1 MQTVATR
8 VAHRIEIHGTVQGVG
23 FRPFLYRLACGLGLD
38 GWVRNDGGVVVVEAA
53 GPAEAVH
60 ALVTRLRAEAPV
72 QARIADVRVRELQG
86 RPPAPGTGFR
96 VGRSNRPPAPGAVG
110 GRIPP
115 DVGTCDRC
123 RAELFD
129 PGERR
134 HRYAFVTCTDCGPR
148 ATIVDALPYDRART
162 SMRDFRMCADC
173 AREYADP
180 ADRRFHAEPIACPA
194 CGPRLAWH
202 GPDGADGAVAP
213 GEDALAAAER
223 LIGRGGVVAL
233 KGLGGYQ
240 LVCDATDGAAVAR
253 LRERKHRPAKP
264 FAVMV
269 DSVAAARRLARVGEV
284 EAALLCSPAR
294 PVVLLA
300 PRTDGPVA
308 HAVAPGVPRLG
319 LFLPTTPL
327 HHLLLADLGRP
338 LVVTSGNVSDEPIV
352 TGDAEARQ
360 RLAGIADGFL
370 GHDRAI
376 RSRYD
381 DSVARVA
388 AGRVSL
394 LRRARGYAPEPIALP
409 VPAPRPLL
417 AVGAQLKHTFTLAD
431 GGTAVV
437 GPHTGD
443 LERQAAMEAFTAN
456 LARLSRVAGV
466 TPEAVA
472 HDPHPGYLST
482 RYATALPV
490 GRRIAVQHHH
500 AHVASCA
507 AEHGVTGRFVGVAYD
522 GLGLGDDGTLWGGE
536 VFVADLASYRR
547 VARFARAPLPG
558 GEAAVRR
565 PARMALGYL
574 FGGEL
579 PDERVPRAAGPFLR
593 RLPDREVAT
602 VRRMVARGV
611 NCPVAS
617 SAGRLFDAVAALLG
631 VCDDATYEG
640 EAAVMLEALATA
652 GPAAPELPWRLTRRG
667 ELVVYD
673 PAPTLLALL
682 EAARDGVGAGPLAA
696 GFHATVAAVTVALCA
711 DVAARYGLRTVCLSG
726 GVMQNQILLE
736 AVVGGLSG
744 AGLEPLVNELV
755 PGNDGG
761 ISYGQAAVAAARMRG
776 E

>member
-8 VAHRIEIHGTVQGVG
+8 VARRIEIHGTVQGVG
-23 FRPFLYRLACGLGLD
+23 FRPFLYRLARGLGLD
-38 GWVRNDGGVVVVEAA
+38 GCVRNDGGVVVVEAA
-53 GPAEAVH
+53 GPAEALH
-60 ALVTRLRAEAPV
+60 ALVARLRTEAPV
-72 QARIADVRVRELQG
+72 QARVADVQVSELHG
-86 RPPAPGTGFR
+86 CAPMPGAGFR
-96 VGRSNRPPAPGAVG
+96 VGRSIRPHPAGAAA

-115 DVGTCDRC
+115 DLGTCDRC

-129 PGERR
+129 PGDRR
-134 HRYAFVTCTDCGPR
+134 YRYPFVNCTDCGPR

-162 SMRDFRMCADC
+162 SMRDFQMCAGC
-173 AREYADP
+173 AGEYADP

-202 GPDGADGAVAP
+202 GADHAVAQ
-213 GEDALAAAER
+213 GDDALAAAEH

-240 LVCDATDGAAVAR
+240 LVCDATDGAAVVR

-269 DSVAAARRLARVGEV
+269 DSVATARRLARVGAA
-284 EAALLCSPAR
+284 EAALLTSPAR
-294 PVVLLA
+294 PVVLVA
-300 PRTDGPVA
+300 PRADGPLA
-308 HAVAPGVPRLG
+308 DAVAPGVPRLG

-327 HHLLLADLGRP
+327 HHLLLADVARP

-352 TGDAEARQ
+352 VDDAEARR

-370 GHDRAI
+370 GHDRPI

-381 DSVARVA
+381 DSVTRVV
-388 AGRVSL
+388 AGRPSL
-394 LRRARGYAPEPIALP
+394 VRRARGYAPEPIALP
-409 VPAPRPLL
+409 VPARPPLL
-417 AVGAQLKHTFTLAD
+417 AVGAQLKHTFTLAA
-431 GGTAVV
+431 GGTAFV

-443 LERQAAMEAFTAN
+443 LEQQATMEAFTAN
-456 LARLSRVAGV
+456 LAQLSRVVGV
-466 TPEAVA
+466 TPGVVA
-472 HDPHPGYLST
+472 HDLHPGYLST
-482 RYATALPV
+482 QYAAALPV

-536 VFVADLASYRR
+536 VFVADLVSYRR

-574 FGGEL
+574 FGSEL
-579 PDERVPRAAGPFLR
+579 PDERVPRAAGQFLR

-602 VRRMVARGV
+602 VRRMVARRV

-631 VCDDATYEG
+631 VRDEATYEG
-640 EAAVMLEALATA
+640 EAAVALEALAA
-652 GPAAPELPWRLTRRG
+652 GCPAAPELPWRLTRRDD
-667 ELVVYD
+667 LVVYD

-682 EAARDGVGAGPLAA
+682 DAAHDGAGAGPLAA
-696 GFHATVAAVTVALCA
+696 GFHATIAAVTVALCT

-726 GVMQNQILLE
+726 GVMQNQLLVE
-736 AVVGGLSG
+736 AVIGGLSE

-761 ISYGQAAVAAARMRG
+761 ISYGQAAVAAARMRRG
-776 E
+776 

>member
-8 VAHRIEIHGTVQGVG
+8 VAYRIEVHGTVQGVG
-23 FRPFLYRLACGLGLD
+23 FRPFLFRLARGLGLD

-53 GPAEAVH
+53 GPAEALH
-60 ALVTRLRAEAPV
+60 ALVARLRTEAPV
-72 QARIADVRVRELQG
+72 QARVADVRVRELHG

-96 VGRSNRPPAPGAVG
+96 VTRSNRPHTPGAG
-110 GRIPP
+110 PGRIPP
-115 DVGTCDRC
+115 DLGTCDRC
-123 RAELFD
+123 LAELFD
-129 PGERR
+129 PGDRR
-134 HRYAFVTCTDCGPR
+134 YRYPFVNCTDCGPR

-162 SMRDFRMCADC
+162 SMRDFQMCAGC
-173 AREYADP
+173 AGEYADP

-202 GPDGADGAVAP
+202 GTGDAVAR
-213 GEDALAAAER
+213 GDDALAAAEHR
-223 LIGRGGVVAL
+223 IGRGGVVAL

-284 EAALLCSPAR
+284 EAVLLCSPAR
-294 PVVLLA
+294 PVVLLTR
-300 PRTDGPVA
+300 RTDGPVA
-308 HAVAPGVPRLG
+308 RAVAPGVPRLG

-327 HHLLLADLGRP
+327 HHLLLADLARP

-352 TGDAEARQ
+352 ADDAEARR
-360 RLAGIADGFL
+360 RLAGIADGL
-370 GHDRAI
+370 LSHDRAI

-381 DSVARVA
+381 DSVARVV

-431 GGTAVV
+431 GGNAFV

-443 LERQAAMEAFTAN
+443 LEQQATMEAFTAN

-466 TPEAVA
+466 APDVVV

-482 RYATALPV
+482 QYAAALPV

-536 VFVADLASYRR
+536 VFVADLVSYRR

-558 GEAAVRR
+558 GGAAVRR

-579 PDERVPRAAGPFLR
+579 PDERVPRAADPFLR
-593 RLPDREVAT
+593 RLPEREVAT

-611 NCPVAS
+611 NCPLAS

-631 VCDDATYEG
+631 VRDDATYEG
-640 EAAVMLEALATA
+640 EAAVALEALAA
-652 GPAAPELPWRLTRRG
+652 GFPAAPELPWRLTRRDG
-667 ELVVYD
+667 LLVYD

-682 EAARDGVGAGPLAA
+682 EAVRDGVGAGPLAA
-696 GFHATVAAVTVALCA
+696 GFHATIAAVTVALCT

-726 GVMQNQILLE
+726 GVMQNQLLVE

-755 PGNDGG
+755 PSNDGG

-776 E
+776 G

>member
-8 VAHRIEIHGTVQGVG
+8 VARRIEVRGTVQGVG
-23 FRPFLYRLACGLGLD
+23 FRPFLYRLARGLGLD
-38 GWVRNDGGVVVVEAA
+38 GCVRNDGGVVVVEAA
-53 GPAEAVH
+53 GPAEALH
-60 ALVTRLRAEAPV
+60 ALVARLRTEAPV
-72 QARIADVRVRELQG
+72 QARVADVRVSELDG
-86 RPPAPGTGFR
+86 RAPAPGAGFR
-96 VGRSNRPPAPGAVG
+96 VGLSIRPRPAGAAP

-115 DVGTCDRC
+115 DLGTCDRC
-123 RAELFD
+123 LAELFD
-129 PGERR
+129 PGDRR
-134 HRYAFVTCTDCGPR
+134 YRYPFVNCTDCGPR

-162 SMRDFRMCADC
+162 SMREFPMCAGC
-173 AREYADP
+173 AAQYADP

-202 GPDGADGAVAP
+202 GAGDAVAAAH
-213 GEDALAAAER
+213 GDDALAAAEH
-223 LIGRGGVVAL
+223 LIRRGGVVAL

-240 LVCDATDGAAVAR
+240 LVCDATDGTAVAR

-269 DSVAAARRLARVGEV
+269 DGVATARRLARVGAA
-284 EAALLCSPAR
+284 EAALLTSPAR

-300 PRTDGPVA
+300 PLADGRVA
-308 HAVAPGVPRLG
+308 DAVAPGVPRLG

-327 HHLLLADLGRP
+327 HHLLLADLARP

-352 TGDAEARQ
+352 VDDDEARR

-381 DSVARVA
+381 DSVTRVV
-388 AGRVSL
+388 AGRASL
-394 LRRARGYAPEPIALP
+394 VRRARGYAPEPIALP
-409 VPAPRPLL
+409 VPARPPLL

-431 GGTAVV
+431 GGTAFV

-443 LERQAAMEAFTAN
+443 LEQQATMEAFTAN
-456 LARLSRVAGV
+456 LAQLSRVVGV
-466 TPEAVA
+466 TPDVVA
-472 HDPHPGYLST
+472 HDLHPGYLST
-482 RYATALPV
+482 QYAAALPV

-507 AEHGVTGRFVGVAYD
+507 AEHGVTGRFIGVAYD

-536 VFVADLASYRR
+536 VFVADLASCRR

-574 FGGEL
+574 FGSEL
-579 PDERVPRAAGPFLR
+579 PDERVPRAAEAFLR

-602 VRRMVARGV
+602 VRRMVERGV

-631 VCDDATYEG
+631 VRDDATYEG
-640 EAAVMLEALATA
+640 EAAVALEALAA
-652 GPAAPELPWRLTRRG
+652 GFAGAPELPWRLTARDG
-667 ELVVYD
+667 LVVYD
-673 PAPTLLALL
+673 PTPTLLALL
-682 EAARDGVGAGPLAA
+682 EAVRDGAGAGPLAA
-696 GFHATVAAVTVALCA
+696 GFHATIAAVTVALCA
-711 DVAARYGLRTVCLSG
+711 DVAARHGLRTVCLSG
-726 GVMQNQILLE
+726 GVMQNQLLVE
-736 AVVGGLSG
+736 TVVAGLAE

-761 ISYGQAAVAAARMRG
+761 ISYGQAAVAAARLRKG
-776 E
+776 

>member
-53 GPAEAVH
+53 GPAAAVH
-60 ALVTRLRAEAPV
+60 ALVARLRAEAPV
-72 QARIADVRVRELQG
+72 QARIADVRVRELCG
-86 RPPAPGTGFR
+86 RPPAPGSGFR
-96 VGRSNRPPAPGAVG
+96 VARSNRPPAPGAG
-110 GRIPP
+110 AGRIPP
-115 DVGTCDRC
+115 DLGTCDRC

-129 PGERR
+129 PGDRR
-134 HRYAFVTCTDCGPR
+134 YRYPFVNCTDCGPR

-162 SMRDFRMCADC
+162 SMRGFHMCAGC

-202 GPDGADGAVAP
+202 GPDGAVAR

-240 LVCDATDGAAVAR
+240 FACDATDGAAVAR

-269 DSVAAARRLARVGEV
+269 DGVAAARRLARVGAV

-300 PRTDGPVA
+300 PRTHGPVA
-308 HAVAPGVPRLG
+308 DAVAPGVPGLG
-319 LFLPTTPL
+319 LLLPTTPL

-352 TGDAEARQ
+352 TDDAEAGR

-394 LRRARGYAPEPIALP
+394 VRRARGYAPEPIALP

-417 AVGAQLKHTFTLAD
+417 AVGAQLKHTFTLAT
-431 GGTAVV
+431 GSAAFV

-443 LERQAAMEAFTAN
+443 LEQQATMEAFTAN
-456 LARLSRVAGV
+456 LARLSRVAGI
-466 TPEAVA
+466 TPDVVA

-482 RYATALPV
+482 QYAAALPV

-536 VFVADLASYRR
+536 VFVADLVSYRR
-547 VARFARAPLPG
+547 VARFVRAPLPG

-574 FGGEL
+574 FGCEL

-593 RLPDREVAT
+593 RLPDREVAV

-631 VCDDATYEG
+631 VGDDATYEG
-640 EAAVMLEALATA
+640 EAAVRLEALAA
-652 GPAAPELPWRLTRRG
+652 ACPAAPELPWRLTRRG
-667 ELVVYD
+667 GLVVYD

-682 EAARDGVGAGPLAA
+682 EAVHDGAGAGPLAA
-696 GFHATVAAVTVALCA
+696 GFHATIAAVTVALCA
-711 DVAARYGLRTVCLSG
+711 DAAARYGLRTVCLSG
-726 GVMQNQILLE
+726 GVMQNRILLE

-744 AGLEPLVNELV
+744 AGLEPLFNELV

-761 ISYGQAAVAAARMRG
+761 ISYGQAAVAAARMGRG
-776 E
+776 